1 MGVKRTQQSLRGA
14 RGRGAHQGQTHSSL
28 GCRSLPALALRIL
41 TPPESSRGEPP
52 WGGRGEGG
60 MQGESC
66 SLKHPLI
73 GSRSGWFWKETLRIN
88 TAQFVR

>member
-1 MGVKRTQQSLRGA
+1 
-14 RGRGAHQGQTHSSL
+14 
-28 GCRSLPALALRIL
+28 
-41 TPPESSRGEPP
+41 
-52 WGGRGEGG
+52 

-73 GSRSGWFWKETLRIN
+73 SSRSGWFWKETLRIN